1 MLERWNDQDGAMC
14 VRLRLT
20 EAEQR
25 EMCVE
30 QIAMMSD
37 AGWLLE
43 HALRGTATTGPLTL
57 PLTRIPIREEES

>member
-1 MLERWNDQDGAMC
+1 MLERWNDQDGTMC

-20 EAEQR
+20 EAEQQ
-25 EMCVE
+25 EMSAE
-30 QIAMMSD
+30 QLEMMSD

-57 PLTRIPIREEES
+57 PLTGIPIREEGP